1 MSIDFIDEPEVFNSN
16 SEHSVEQSIVDTFF
30 KKPDSTNN
38 AMYWLFHPHQPTN
51 ELPFTADKAYKRKDG
66 SYRKWL
72 SYSTKDKALF
82 CCICLAYGR
91 DSGVFI
97 RGFSDWKHVYVRIQ
111 NHEESAIH
119 RYNVDAHVMKTKFAS
134 VDSLLVY
141 GQSSLRRKEVEN
153 TRQIMHRIIDVIKL
167 IGKRGLSYR
176 NRNNEAAYT
185 LNDTSLDHG
194 NFLEIILLLSKYD
207 EVIKCHLD
215 KVIKKSTKS
224 HNKGSS
230 QGGGVITLLSKT
242 TINYIIEAICQKIKF
257 VMSEEILKAGM
268 YTVQLDTTQDISVV
282 DQCSV
287 IIRYVSGTTIHER
300 LVGMVKCTS
309 SKGIDMVE
317 LILKVFN
324 SLKLDPKK
332 CVGNATDGAA
342 NMQGEYRGFSAQLSN
357 VANKQIHI
365 WCYAHVLNLV
375 IGDVTNKILQSIN
388 LFGILNGCAVF
399 IKESHKRMDVWTNKE
414 KNKRIC
420 SIGETRWWS
429 KHSALSKVFGNFKRP
444 EPGLFVELLTTL
456 IEIKNDV
463 SITADARYKAIGLI
477 EGLCKYET
485 ILTAQIYLRI
495 FQKTTP
501 LSKYLQGHGIN
512 MMTSFQMVQATLEEL
527 KLDVR
532 DFASV
537 KEAADNFVTR
547 ANNKLEVEE
556 CEVEVSHSFPETR
569 KKKNKAIFL

>member
-1 MSIDFIDEPEVFNSN
+1 
-16 SEHSVEQSIVDTFF
+16 
-30 KKPDSTNN
+30 
-38 AMYWLFHPHQPTN
+38 
-51 ELPFTADKAYKRKDG
+51 
-66 SYRKWL
+66 
-72 SYSTKDKALF
+72 
-82 CCICLAYGR
+82 
-91 DSGVFI
+91 
-97 RGFSDWKHVYVRIQ
+97 
-111 NHEESAIH
+111 
-119 RYNVDAHVMKTKFAS
+119 
-134 VDSLLVY
+134 
-141 GQSSLRRKEVEN
+141 
-153 TRQIMHRIIDVIKL
+153 
-167 IGKRGLSYR
+167 
-176 NRNNEAAYT
+176 
-185 LNDTSLDHG
+185 
-194 NFLEIILLLSKYD
+194 
-207 EVIKCHLD
+207 
-215 KVIKKSTKS
+215 
-224 HNKGSS
+224 
-230 QGGGVITLLSKT
+230 
-242 TINYIIEAICQKIKF
+242 
-257 VMSEEILKAGM
+257 
-268 YTVQLDTTQDISVV
+268 
-282 DQCSV
+282 
-287 IIRYVSGTTIHER
+287 
-300 LVGMVKCTS
+300 MVKCTS

-537 KEAADNFVTR
+537 KEAADNFVTW

-569 KKKNKAIFL
+569 KKKEQGNFPMNQLMIQ